1 MSMNS
6 EERAFRSG
14 PNPGTP
20 PPAMQAYDLTRR
32 NSGTGTNQTHSAVVE
47 DSGPLLGLIEF
58 SPHAG
63 AGMDEGHS
71 HGHSTSTSRR
81 GDGADGLGGSIS
93 VFQRST
99 GFSGSISKGPFA
111 EGSGSSPSKNGAPS
125 AGCIV
130 LPAGGGHHPN
140 PLGDIPEPVAE
151 GTDFVEVEQVAL
163 IGGHV
168 TDCDPLGN
176 SKHKEDP
183 LSADA
188 SGEDQNDDDDVT
200 TDPAPGRAK
209 GKLGFAALA
218 AKTRQTE
225 LDEED

>member
-1 MSMNS
+1 
-6 EERAFRSG
+6 
-14 PNPGTP
+14 
-20 PPAMQAYDLTRR
+20 
-32 NSGTGTNQTHSAVVE
+32 
-47 DSGPLLGLIEF
+47 
-58 SPHAG
+58 
-63 AGMDEGHS
+63 
-71 HGHSTSTSRR
+71 
-81 GDGADGLGGSIS
+81 
-93 VFQRST
+93 
-99 GFSGSISKGPFA
+99 
-111 EGSGSSPSKNGAPS
+111 
-125 AGCIV
+125 V

-163 IGGHV
+163 IGTHV

-176 SKHKEDP
+176 SKRKEDP

-200 TDPAPGRAK
+200 KDLAPGRAK
-209 GKLGFAALA
+209 AKLGFAALA